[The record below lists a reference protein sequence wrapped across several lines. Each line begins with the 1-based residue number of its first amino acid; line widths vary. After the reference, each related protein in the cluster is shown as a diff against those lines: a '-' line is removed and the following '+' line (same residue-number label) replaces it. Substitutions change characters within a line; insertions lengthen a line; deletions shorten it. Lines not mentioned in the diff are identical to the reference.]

1 MTRQH
6 DARDTRIS
14 NWTLAT
20 ATSPGQRDVQAA
32 MALDTV
38 RRPAKEATS

>member
-6 DARDTRIS
+6 DTRDTRIS

-20 ATSPGQRDVQAA
+20 GTSPGQRDVQTAVA
-32 MALDTV
+32 SDTI
-38 RRPAKEATS
+38 RRPAQETTS

>member
-20 ATSPGQRDVQAA
+20 GTSPGQRGVQAA
-32 MALDTV
+32 VALDTL
-38 RRPAKEATS
+38 RRPAQEATS

>member
-6 DARDTRIS
+6 DARDTRTS

-20 ATSPGQRDVQAA
+20 GTSPGQRDVQAEA
-32 MALDTV
+32 ALGTV
-38 RRPAKEATS
+38 RRAAEATS